1 MEKRENITEDNRQ
14 DRPSIFEKKRYIRSF
29 SNRDF
34 YKNIIFNMTDLIA
47 YLFALKDLEEKL
59 SK

>member
-1 MEKRENITEDNRQ
+1 MFMSEIE
-14 DRPSIFEKKRYIRSF
+14 PGSISHKKQTI
-29 SNRDF
+29 
-34 YKNIIFNMTDLIA
+34 KMTDLIA